1 MNITIIGAGNIGTL
15 VAGEM
20 VKKGNKVTIYTRDK
34 SRWQE
39 EITVYD
45 KDTETEY
52 KYKPEL
58 ITENIK
64 EAVENAQIIFITTP
78 SFAIKNIIEKAEK
91 YIKKSTLIGFYPGT
105 GGVEFISKK
114 LLDKGCT
121 IFGTQ
126 RVCSVVRLKKYGE
139 YVITSGKRKDMYL
152 ATIPYDKAPEVS
164 KIFENLFEIKTHPLP
179 NYLSVALTPSNPIL
193 HPSRLYSIYKDYK
206 EGKIYKK
213 IPLFYEEWTDEAS
226 KLLISCDEELHNIL
240 KKINLDTK
248 NVKPLLEHYESTNYK
263 EMTNKIHSIK
273 SFKGITSPCIETEDG
288 YIPDLNSRY
297 FTADIPYGLVII
309 KAFALICNVLTPS
322 IDTII
327 DWYQK
332 ITNKKYIDLNNNKLG
347 RDSKKLS
354 LPQLYGIKTIKNIEE
369 YYSKR

>member
-1 MNITIIGAGNIGTL
+1 MNITILGAGNIGTL

-20 VKKGNKVTIYTRDK
+20 AKKGNKVTIYTRDK
-34 SRWQE
+34 SRWKN

-64 EAVENAQIIFITTP
+64 EAVCNAEIIFITTP
-78 SFAIKNIIEKAEK
+78 SFAIKGVIEAAED
-91 YIKKSTLIGFYPGT
+91 YIHENTLIGFYPGT

-139 YVITSGKRKDMYL
+139 YVVTAGKRKEMYL
-152 ATIPYDKAPEVS
+152 ATIPHNKAEEVS
-164 KIFENLFEIKTHPLP
+164 KLFGELFEINTHPLP
-179 NYLSVALTPSNPIL
+179 NYLSVVLTPSNPIL
-193 HPSRLYSIYKDYK
+193 HPSRLYSIYKDYT
-206 EGKIYKK
+206 EGKKYQK
-213 IPLFYEEWTDEAS
+213 IPLFYEDWTDEAS

-240 KKINLDTK
+240 KKIKLDTK
-248 NVKPLLEHYESTNYK
+248 DVKPLLEHYESTNYK

-273 SFKGITSPCIETEDG
+273 SFKGITSPFIEVEDG
-288 YIPDLNSRY
+288 YIPDLNNRY

-322 IDTII
+322 IDVII
-327 DWYQK
+327 NWYQK
-332 ITNKKYIDLNNNKLG
+332 IANKEYIDLNNNKLG
-347 RDSKKLS
+347 RDSKELS
-354 LPQLYGIKTIKNIEE
+354 LPQLYGIKTIKDIEE